1 VPGYQGKVAVVTG
14 AASGIGYA
22 VAARAAAEGMTV
34 VLADIDT
41 GKLRDAAAALR
52 GTGADVHS
60 VWVDVSDRESVT
72 DLARRVRED
81 AGDAWLLVNN
91 AGVYLS
97 APFTQMPAADWEF
110 VVGVNL
116 WGVVHCMQAFLPGM
130 VERDSGYIVNT
141 SSIDGL
147 VTVRNA
153 AGYVAAKHAVSA
165 LSETV
170 YRELEEAG
178 SSVGISVLCPAAVA
192 TDILNSARHRPSR
205 LGPASPSSERAYPP
219 LAGVMQPEQAAGIMF
234 AGLAERRCWI
244 LTHPEQGAPAIRA
257 RAEDIVTGR
266 NPGDESVD
274 PNFSTSTGRTP
285 PNQRFSM
292 APA

>member
-1 VPGYQGKVAVVTG
+1 VPGYRGKVAVVTG

-52 GTGADVHS
+52 GTGANVHS
-60 VWVDVSDRESVT
+60 VWVDVIDRESVT

-81 AGDAWLLVNN
+81 AGEVWLLVNN

-97 APFTQMPAADWEF
+97 APFTQMPPADWEF
-110 VVGVNL
+110 VVGVNFC
-116 WGVVHCMQAFLPGM
+116 GVVHCMQAFLPGM
-130 VERDSGYIVNT
+130 VERDSGHVVNT

-205 LGPASPSSERAYPP
+205 LGPAAPAAERDYPP
-219 LAGVMQPEQAAGIMF
+219 LDGVMQPAEVADIMF
-234 AGLAERRCWI
+234 AGLAERRFWI

-274 PNFSTSTGRTP
+274 PNFSTATGRTP
-285 PNQRFSM
+285 S
-292 APA
+292 

>member
-1 VPGYQGKVAVVTG
+1 
-14 AASGIGYA
+14 
-22 VAARAAAEGMTV
+22 MTV

-60 VWVDVSDRESVT
+60 VWVDVSDRESVA

-81 AGDAWLLVNN
+81 AGEAWLLVNN
-91 AGVYLS
+91 AGVYVS

-116 WGVVHCMQAFLPGM
+116 WGVVHCMRAFLPGM

-170 YRELEEAG
+170 YRELEDAG

-192 TDILNSARHRPSR
+192 TDILNSGRHRPSR
-205 LGPASPSSERAYPP
+205 LGPAVPPGPGRAGCGTRLP
-219 LAGVMQPEQAAGIMF
+219 AAGRRHA
-234 AGLAERRCWI
+234 AGPGRR
-244 LTHPEQGAPAIRA
+244 HHVRRPA
-257 RAEDIVTGR
+257 RAPVLDPHPPRAGCGGDPGPRRGHRHRPQPRRRIGR
-266 NPGDESVD
+266 SELHQLERP
-274 PNFSTSTGRTP
+274 
-285 PNQRFSM
+285 
-292 APA
+292 

>member
-1 VPGYQGKVAVVTG
+1 MPGYRGKVAVVTG

-41 GKLRDAAAALR
+41 GKLCDAAAALR

-81 AGDAWLLVNN
+81 AGEAWLLVNN
-91 AGVYLS
+91 AGVYVS
-97 APFTQMPAADWEF
+97 APFTQTPAADWEF

-130 VERDSGYIVNT
+130 VERDSGHIVNT

-170 YRELEEAG
+170 YRELEEAL
-178 SSVGISVLCPAAVA
+178 VGRHLGPVPGRG
-192 TDILNSARHRPSR
+192 RHRHPELGTAQAVPPGPGRAGSGTR
-205 LGPASPSSERAYPP
+205 LSA
-219 LAGVMQPEQAAGIMF
+219 AGRRHAAGQAADIMF
-234 AGLAERRCWI
+234 AGLRERRFWI
-244 LTHPEQGAPAIRA
+244 LTHPEQNAPAIRA

-274 PNFSTSTGRTP
+274 PNFSRSTGRTP
-285 PNQRFSM
+285 S
-292 APA
+292 

>member
-14 AASGIGYA
+14 AASGIGFA
-22 VAARAAAEGMTV
+22 VAERAAAEGMTV

-41 GKLRDAAAALR
+41 GRLRDAAAALR
-52 GTGADVHS
+52 GHGADVHS

-91 AGVYLS
+91 AGVYMS

-110 VVGVNL
+110 VIGVNL

-130 VERDSGYIVNT
+130 VERDSGHVVNT

-192 TDILNSARHRPSR
+192 TDILNSGRHRPSR
-205 LGPASPSSERAYPP
+205 LGPAALAAERDYPP
-219 LAGVMQPEQAAGIMF
+219 LDGVMQPAQAADIMF
-234 AGLAERRCWI
+234 AGLAERRFWI
-244 LTHPEQGAPAIRA
+244 LTHP
-257 RAEDIVTGR
+257 
-266 NPGDESVD
+266 
-274 PNFSTSTGRTP
+274 
-285 PNQRFSM
+285 
-292 APA
+292 

>member
-1 VPGYQGKVAVVTG
+1 VPGYRGKVAVVTG

-52 GTGADVHS
+52 GTGANVHS

-81 AGDAWLLVNN
+81 AGEVWLLVNN

-97 APFTQMPAADWEF
+97 APFTQMPPADWEF
-110 VVGVNL
+110 VVGVNFC
-116 WGVVHCMQAFLPGM
+116 GVVHCMQAFLPGM
-130 VERDSGYIVNT
+130 VERDSGHVVNT

-205 LGPASPSSERAYPP
+205 LGPAAPAAERDYPP
-219 LAGVMQPEQAAGIMF
+219 LDGVMQPAEVADIMF
-234 AGLAERRCWI
+234 AGLAERRFWI

-274 PNFSTSTGRTP
+274 PNFSTATGRTP
-285 PNQRFSM
+285 S
-292 APA
+292 

>member
-1 VPGYQGKVAVVTG
+1 VPGYRGKVAVVTG

-52 GTGADVHS
+52 GTGANVHS
-60 VWVDVSDRESVT
+60 VWVDVIDRESVT

-81 AGDAWLLVNN
+81 AGEVWLLVNN

-110 VVGVNL
+110 VVGVNFC
-116 WGVVHCMQAFLPGM
+116 GVVHCMQAFLPGM
-130 VERDSGYIVNT
+130 VERDSGHVVNT

-205 LGPASPSSERAYPP
+205 LGPAAPAAERDYPP
-219 LAGVMQPEQAAGIMF
+219 LDGVMQPAEVADIMF
-234 AGLAERRCWI
+234 AGLAERRFWI

-274 PNFSTSTGRTP
+274 PNFSTATGRTP
-285 PNQRFSM
+285 S
-292 APA
+292 

>member
-1 VPGYQGKVAVVTG
+1 VPGYRGPGYQGRVAVVTG

-34 VLADIDT
+34 VLADIDA

-81 AGDAWLLVNN
+81 AGEAWLLVNN
-91 AGVYLS
+91 AGVYVS

-130 VERDSGYIVNT
+130 VERDSGYVVNT

-153 AGYVAAKHAVSA
+153 AGYVRSIRTSPARPAVSRPEMA
-165 LSETV
+165 
-170 YRELEEAG
+170 AG
-178 SSVGISVLCPAAVA
+178 RPRRAIAAGLQRSVVTPGWPAGGA
-192 TDILNSARHRPSR
+192 TRSRPS
-205 LGPASPSSERAYPP
+205 G
-219 LAGVMQPEQAAGIMF
+219 QAA
-234 AGLAERRCWI
+234 RR
-244 LTHPEQGAPAIRA
+244 R
-257 RAEDIVTGR
+257 R
-266 NPGDESVD
+266 
-274 PNFSTSTGRTP
+274 
-285 PNQRFSM
+285 
-292 APA
+292 

>member
-1 VPGYQGKVAVVTG
+1 VPGYRGPGYQGKVAVVTG

-34 VLADIDT
+34 VMADIDT

-52 GTGADVHS
+52 GTGANVHS
-60 VWVDVSDRESVT
+60 VWVDVIDRESVT

-81 AGDAWLLVNN
+81 AGEVWLLVNN

-97 APFTQMPAADWEF
+97 APFTQMPPADWEF
-110 VVGVNL
+110 VVGVNFC
-116 WGVVHCMQAFLPGM
+116 GVVHCMQAFLPGM
-130 VERDSGYIVNT
+130 VERDSGHVVNT

-205 LGPASPSSERAYPP
+205 LGPAAPAAERDYPP
-219 LAGVMQPEQAAGIMF
+219 LDGVMQPAEVADIMF
-234 AGLAERRCWI
+234 AGLAERRFWI

-274 PNFSTSTGRTP
+274 PNFSTATGRTP
-285 PNQRFSM
+285 S
-292 APA
+292 

>member
-1 VPGYQGKVAVVTG
+1 MPGYQGKVAVITG
-14 AASGIGYA
+14 AASGIGFA

-41 GKLRDAAAALR
+41 GRLRDAAAALR

-72 DLARRVRED
+72 DLARRVRAA

-130 VERDSGYIVNT
+130 VERDSGHVVNT

-192 TDILNSARHRPSR
+192 TDILNSGRHRPSR
-205 LGPASPSSERAYPP
+205 LGPAGPAEERDYPP
-219 LAGVMQPEQAAGIMF
+219 LDGVMQPAQAADIMF
-234 AGLAERRCWI
+234 AGLAERRFWI

-285 PNQRFSM
+285 S
-292 APA
+292 

>member
-1 VPGYQGKVAVVTG
+1 VPGYQGPGYKGRVAVVTG
-14 AASGIGYA
+14 AASGIGFA

-52 GTGADVHS
+52 GSGADVHS

-130 VERDSGYIVNT
+130 VERDSGHVVNT

-192 TDILNSARHRPSR
+192 TDILNSGRHRPSR
-205 LGPASPSSERAYPP
+205 LGLAAPAAERDYPP
-219 LAGVMQPEQAAGIMF
+219 LDGVMQPAQAAEIMF
-234 AGLAERRCWI
+234 AGLAERRFWI

-285 PNQRFSM
+285 S
-292 APA
+292 

>member
-1 VPGYQGKVAVVTG
+1 MPGYRGKVAVVTG

-41 GKLRDAAAALR
+41 GKLRGAAAALR

-81 AGDAWLLVNN
+81 AGEAWLLVNN
-91 AGVYLS
+91 AGVYVS
-97 APFTQMPAADWEF
+97 APFTQTPAADWEF

-130 VERDSGYIVNT
+130 VERDSGHIVNT

-170 YRELEEAG
+170 YRELDEAG

-192 TDILNSARHRPSR
+192 TDILNSGRHRPSR
-205 LGPASPSSERAYPP
+205 LSRP
-219 LAGVMQPEQAAGIMF
+219 LPRGS
-234 AGLAERRCWI
+234 RRRSAW
-244 LTHPEQGAPAIRA
+244 PR
-257 RAEDIVTGR
+257 R
-266 NPGDESVD
+266 
-274 PNFSTSTGRTP
+274 
-285 PNQRFSM
+285 
-292 APA
+292 

>member
-14 AASGIGYA
+14 AASGIGFA

-41 GKLRDAAAALR
+41 GRLRDAAAALR

-130 VERDSGYIVNT
+130 VERDSGHVVNT

-192 TDILNSARHRPSR
+192 TDILNSGRHRPSR
-205 LGPASPSSERAYPP
+205 LGPAAPAAERDYPP
-219 LAGVMQPEQAAGIMF
+219 LDGVMQPAQAADLLF
-234 AGLAERRCWI
+234 AGLAERRFRI

-285 PNQRFSM
+285 S
-292 APA
+292 

>member
-22 VAARAAAEGMTV
+22 IAARAAAEGMTV

-41 GKLRDAAAALR
+41 VKLSDSAASLR
-52 GTGADVHS
+52 GAGGEVHP
-60 VWVDVSDRESVT
+60 VQVDVSDRDSVA
-72 DLARRVRED
+72 DLARRVRD
-81 AGDAWLLVNN
+81 DVGDAWLLVNN

-97 APFTQMPAADWEF
+97 APFTEMPAADWEF

-116 WGVVHCMQAFLPGM
+116 WGVVHGMQAFLPGM
-130 VERDSGYIVNT
+130 VERDRGHVVNT

-153 AGYVAAKHAVSA
+153 AAYVAAKHAVGA
-165 LSETV
+165 LSETI

-192 TDILNSARHRPSR
+192 TDILNSARHRPGR
-205 LGPASPSSERAYPP
+205 PGPAAPPAERDYPP
-219 LAGVMQPEQAAGIMF
+219 LDGVMQPDQVADITF
-234 AGLAERRCWI
+234 AGLSERRFWI
-244 LTHPEQGAPAIRA
+244 LTHPEQGASAIRA

-274 PNFSTSTGRTP
+274 PNFSRSTGRTP
-285 PNQRFSM
+285 S
-292 APA
+292 

>member
-1 VPGYQGKVAVVTG
+1 VPGYRGKVAVVTG

-116 WGVVHCMQAFLPGM
+116 WASSTACRPSCPGW
-130 VERDSGYIVNT
+130 SNATAGT
-141 SSIDGL
+141 SSTPPRSTGWSRCGTPP
-147 VTVRNA
+147 VTW
-153 AGYVAAKHAVSA
+153 
-165 LSETV
+165 
-170 YRELEEAG
+170 
-178 SSVGISVLCPAAVA
+178 
-192 TDILNSARHRPSR
+192 RPSTR
-205 LGPASPSSERAYPP
+205 
-219 LAGVMQPEQAAGIMF
+219 
-234 AGLAERRCWI
+234 
-244 LTHPEQGAPAIRA
+244 
-257 RAEDIVTGR
+257 
-266 NPGDESVD
+266 
-274 PNFSTSTGRTP
+274 
-285 PNQRFSM
+285 
-292 APA
+292 

>member
-1 VPGYQGKVAVVTG
+1 VPGYQGKVAVITG
-14 AASGIGYA
+14 AASGIGFA
-22 VAARAAAEGMTV
+22 VAARAAAEKMAV
-34 VLADIDT
+34 VLADIDSD
-41 GKLRDAAAALR
+41 KLRDAVAALR
-52 GTGADVHS
+52 GTGADVHA
-60 VWVDVSDRESVT
+60 VWVDVSDRESVM
-72 DLARRVRED
+72 DLARRVRAD

-130 VERDSGYIVNT
+130 VERDSGHVVNT

-192 TDILNSARHRPSR
+192 TDILNSGRHRPSR
-205 LGPASPSSERAYPP
+205 LGPAAPAAERDYPP
-219 LAGVMQPEQAAGIMF
+219 LDGLMQPAQAADIMF
-234 AGLAERRCWI
+234 AGLAERRFWI
-244 LTHPEQGAPAIRA
+244 LTHPEQGAAAIRA

-285 PNQRFSM
+285 S
-292 APA
+292 

>member
-1 VPGYQGKVAVVTG
+1 VPGYLGKVAVVTG

-34 VLADIDT
+34 VLADIDE
-41 GKLRDAAAALR
+41 GKLHDAAAALR

-60 VWVDVSDRESVT
+60 VWVDVSDRDSVT
-72 DLARRVRED
+72 DLARRVRDDVGE
-81 AGDAWLLVNN
+81 AWLLVNN

-97 APFTQMPAADWEF
+97 APFVQMPSADWEF

-130 VERDSGYIVNT
+130 VERDSGHIVNT

-153 AGYVAAKHAVSA
+153 AGYVAAKHAVTA

-205 LGPASPSSERAYPP
+205 LGPAPPVPERDYPP
-219 LAGVMQPEQAAGIMF
+219 LDGLMQPAQAADIMF
-234 AGLAERRCWI
+234 AGVRERRFWI

-257 RAEDIVTGR
+257 RAEGIVAAR
-266 NPGDESVD
+266 NPGDDSVD
-274 PNFSTSTGRTP
+274 PNFSRSTGRTP
-285 PNQRFSM
+285 S
-292 APA
+292 

>member
-1 VPGYQGKVAVVTG
+1 VPGYRGPGYQGRVAVVTG

-41 GKLRDAAAALR
+41 GKLRDAAASLR

-60 VWVDVSDRESVT
+60 IWVDVSDRESVT

-81 AGDAWLLVNN
+81 AGETWLLVNN
-91 AGVYLS
+91 AGVYVS

-130 VERDSGYIVNT
+130 VERDSGYVVNT

-170 YRELEEAG
+170 YRELEDAG
-178 SSVGISVLCPAAVA
+178 SSVGISVLCPAAVT
-192 TDILNSARHRPSR
+192 TDILNSGRHRPSR
-205 LGPASPSSERAYPP
+205 LGPAAPAPERDYPP
-219 LAGVMQPEQAAGIMF
+219 LDDVMQPAQVADIMF
-234 AGLAERRCWI
+234 AGLRERRFWI
-244 LTHPEQGAPAIRA
+244 LTHPEQGAAAIRA

-274 PNFSTSTGRTP
+274 PNFTSSTGRKP
-285 PNQRFSM
+285 S
-292 APA
+292 

>member
-1 VPGYQGKVAVVTG
+1 VPGYRGKVAVVTG

-52 GTGADVHS
+52 GTGANVHS
-60 VWVDVSDRESVT
+60 VWADVIDRESVT

-81 AGDAWLLVNN
+81 AGEAWLLVNN

-110 VVGVNL
+110 VVGVNFC
-116 WGVVHCMQAFLPGM
+116 GVVHCMQAFLPGM
-130 VERDSGYIVNT
+130 VERDSGHVVNT

-205 LGPASPSSERAYPP
+205 LGPAAPAAERDYPP
-219 LAGVMQPEQAAGIMF
+219 LDGVMQPAEVADIMF
-234 AGLAERRCWI
+234 AGLAERRFWI

-274 PNFSTSTGRTP
+274 PNFSTATGRTP
-285 PNQRFSM
+285 S
-292 APA
+292 